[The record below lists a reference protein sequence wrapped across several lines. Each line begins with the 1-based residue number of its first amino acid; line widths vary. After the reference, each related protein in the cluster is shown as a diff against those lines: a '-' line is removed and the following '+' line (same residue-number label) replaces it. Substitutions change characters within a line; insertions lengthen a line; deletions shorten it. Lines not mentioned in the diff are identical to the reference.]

1 MYKWI
6 YVFAVV
12 HDDLRSKDQHL
23 LSEPIM
29 ANPHRLDLKQSQSPL
44 ANLVRRTSSRRV
56 KGRQSQWQE
65 DDLASNQQKMLYLDI
80 EHSLIPQSPLLHT
93 HFARDSTAT
102 ASSFDDN
109 SCLDTSVRSSNY
121 GFGYFEDDTEDRD
134 KPDVTVHNLESFPNI
149 QHLSNDT
156 HPSPSQQERDPRQ
169 VKGTPPSVASVFIS
183 LHDPPMNNSV
193 DSATIRDG
201 PIVKPVTNFSRP
213 IHKSGQPEHAGAMGE
228 RVMPQLPPDMRKQ
241 KLKVLER
248 NARRGVATS
257 PTESIKARSPL
268 SQTTTDMDALSIQN
282 GSNPG
287 TPSLRPLN

>member
-1 MYKWI
+1 
-6 YVFAVV
+6 
-12 HDDLRSKDQHL
+12 
-23 LSEPIM
+23 M
-29 ANPHRLDLKQSQSPL
+29 ANSHRLDLKQSQSPL
-44 ANLVRRTSSRRV
+44 ANLVRRTSSRGI
-56 KGRQSQWQE
+56 KGRQFQWQE
-65 DDLASNQQKMLYLDI
+65 NDSASNQQKMLYLDI
-80 EHSLIPQSPLLHT
+80 ERSLSITVPQSPLLHT

-134 KPDVTVHNLESFPNI
+134 KPENFPNI

-156 HPSPSQQERDPRQ
+156 HPFPSQQERDPRQ
-169 VKGTPPSVASVFIS
+169 VKGTPFSVASVFN
-183 LHDPPMNNSV
+183 DPPMNNSV

-201 PIVKPVTNFSRP
+201 PIIKPVTNFSRP
-213 IHKSGQPEHAGAMGE
+213 IHKSGHAGAMGE